1 MIRNGL
7 NSEGINSFWQ
17 LVFTGGITL
26 FAAVLD
32 SYKSRD
38 PFAVLRRQIT
48 RKTAAGTSCMARPV
62 RNAESQAGARR

>member
-32 SYKSRD
+32 SYKSR
-38 PFAVLRRQIT
+38 A
-48 RKTAAGTSCMARPV
+48 
-62 RNAESQAGARR
+62 NA

>member
-1 MIRNGL
+1 MRCGCGTILKGGQGSVIGTFVGVFLVAMIRNGL

-32 SYKSRD
+32 SYKSR
-38 PFAVLRRQIT
+38 A
-48 RKTAAGTSCMARPV
+48 
-62 RNAESQAGARR
+62 NA